1 MPHAEFIHLRVRS
14 AYSLLDGALHP
25 PKIVELARGHAMPAV
40 GLVDKRNLFG
50 ALEFAIKAS
59 DAGIQPIT
67 GAILPIARDAD
78 ETEGKMRRPP
88 ADDLVVLAQSD
99 IGYSNLMRLMS
110 MAYLDSAADLDP
122 ELSLENLDGLTD
134 GLLALTGGPDGAVD
148 RMLRDEQHARAERRL
163 QRLADLFPGRLYVE
177 LQRYGRPEEAL
188 AEERL
193 IDLAYALDLP
203 LVATNDVRFDK
214 AEMHEAH
221 DALLAV
227 ADGRRVEDLDRRR
240 STPDY
245 RFKSAEEMCAL
256 FQDVPEAIQNT
267 LVIARRCA
275 VMPEARK
282 PILPN
287 FETGDGRDEAAEL
300 RAQAEAGLEVRLKA
314 MGADDE
320 AAKPYRER
328 LAYEL
333 DVIVQMGFPGY
344 FLIVAEFIKWAKA
357 QDIPVGPGRGSG
369 AGSVVAW
376 SLTITDLDPLRF
388 GLLFERF
395 LNPERVSMPDFDID
409 FCQDR
414 RDEVIAHVQRK
425 YGRDKVAQII
435 TFGKLQARAVLR
447 DVGRVFGMPYGQV
460 DRICKLV
467 PNNPAN
473 PVTLSQAI
481 EGEPAL
487 QEMRRTDEQIAA
499 LLDTALKLEGLY
511 RNTSTHAAGVVIG
524 DRPLDELTPLY
535 RDPRSDMPVTQFNM
549 KWVETA
555 GLVKFDFLG
564 LKTLTVITDAVKLL
578 AKRGIDLDIDALP
591 LDDKKSF
598 DLLASGHTA
607 GVFQLE
613 GSGMRD
619 MLKRLKPNR
628 FEDIIAVV
636 ALYRPGPMD
645 NIPSYIARKHGSET
659 VTYPHPT
666 LAPILEETYGII
678 IYQEQV
684 MQIAQVLAGYS
695 LGGADVLRRAMG
707 KKIKAEMAAQ
717 RETFVNGSVERGVP
731 EKKAS
736 EIFDLVD
743 KFAGYGFN
751 KSHAAAYAL
760 VAYQTAYLKA
770 NHPVEFLAASMTHDM
785 HNADKLGL
793 FRRELDRLEAPLLPP
808 DINRSDAIFTVEP
821 TGVKDGA
828 ETFGVRYALGA
839 IRNVGRPAAASIAA
853 ARADGDFRTVADFS
867 DRIDTTRVNKRQIET
882 LARAGAFDSLD
893 ANRARVFAGAETI
906 ARAAQ
911 AAAEERTSNQ
921 TSLFGGETAEPSLRL
936 PDVEPWSDADQL
948 AHELEAIGMYLSAH
962 PLDAF
967 APQMK
972 KLGVTTIADLLRRGP
987 PPGAKSQQNGYQR
1000 QAEANCRIA
1009 ATQLGRQERTSAR
1022 GARYA
1027 FVQLSDA
1034 TGVLEATAFSEVLA
1048 TSRELLDS
1056 GKPLLLGVEARMGD
1070 GGMRVGIASVR
1081 DLEQAAAEAGKE
1093 LVVHVNEAQAFQHIS
1108 TILEDEKPG
1117 RATVRLVLEV
1127 ESDREVCLTLNR
1139 RIALSPSTAQAVK
1152 SMPGVIEVQAI

>member
-1 MPHAEFIHLRVRS
+1 MTHADFVHLRVRS
-14 AYSLLDGALHP
+14 AYSLLDGAMHP
-25 PKIVELARGHAMPAV
+25 PQLVELAKQHAMPALA
-40 GLVDKRNLFG
+40 LVDKRNLFG
-50 ALEFAIKAS
+50 ALEFAVKAS
-59 DAGIQPIT
+59 GAGVQPIT
-67 GAILPIARDAD
+67 GAILPIARDARESGD
-78 ETEGKMRRPP
+78 GMRRPP
-88 ADDLVVLAQSD
+88 ADDLVVLAQNEA
-99 IGYSNLMRLMS
+99 GYDNLMRLMS
-110 MAYLDSAADLDP
+110 MAYLESAADHDP
-122 ELSLENLDGLTD
+122 ELELDALEGLTE
-134 GLLALTGGPDGAVD
+134 GLLALTGGPEGAID
-148 RMLRDEQHARAERRL
+148 RLLGMGQTALAEERL
-163 QRLADLFPGRLYVE
+163 KRLADLFPGRLYVE
-177 LQRYGRPEEAL
+177 VQRLNREEEATVEPAL
-188 AEERL
+188 L
-193 IDLAYALDLP
+193 DLAYALELP
-203 LVATNDVRFDK
+203 LVATNDVRFDE

-227 ADGRRVEDLDRRR
+227 ADGRRLEDEDRRR
-240 STPDY
+240 STPEY
-245 RFKSAEEMCAL
+245 RFKSPAEMKAL
-256 FQDVPEAIQNT
+256 FADLPEAIANT

-275 VMPEARK
+275 VMPEPRA
-282 PILPN
+282 PILPP
-287 FETGDGRDEAAEL
+287 FETDDGRDETAEL
-300 RAQAEAGLEVRLKA
+300 RAQAEAGLEARLKA
-314 MGADDE
+314 MDASEDD
-320 AAKPYRER
+320 AKPYRER
-328 LAYEL
+328 LKYEL

-344 FLIVAEFIKWAKA
+344 FLIVAEFIQWAKGH
-357 QDIPVGPGRGSG
+357 DIPVGPGRGSG

-376 SLTITDLDPLRF
+376 ALTITDLDPLRF

-414 RDEVIAHVQRK
+414 RDEVISHVQRR

-447 DVGRVFGMPYGQV
+447 DVGRVLGMPYGQV

-473 PVTLSQAI
+473 PVTLGQAI

-487 QEMRRTDEQIAA
+487 QEMRRTDEQVGA
-499 LLDTALKLEGLY
+499 LINIALKLEGLY

-524 DRPLDELTPLY
+524 DRRLDALTPLY
-535 RDPRSDMPVTQFNM
+535 RDPRSEMPVTQFNM

-564 LKTLTVITDAVKLL
+564 LKTLTVITDAVELIKQ
-578 AKRGIDLDIDALP
+578 RGVDLDIDAIP

-598 DLLASGHTA
+598 ELLASGYTA

-645 NIPSYIARKHGSET
+645 NIPSYIARKHGSEE
-659 VTYPHPT
+659 VVYPYPN

-695 LGGADVLRRAMG
+695 LGGADLLRRAMG

-717 RETFVNGSVERGVP
+717 RETFVNGAVERGVK
-731 EKKAS
+731 EAKAS

-770 NHPVEFLAASMTHDM
+770 NYPVEFVAASMTHDM
-785 HNADKLGL
+785 HNTDKLGL

-808 DINRSDAIFTVEP
+808 DVNRSGPVFTVEE
-821 TGVKDGA
+821 TEDGRL
-828 ETFGVRYALGA
+828 GVRYALGA
-839 IRNVGRPAAASIAA
+839 IRNVGKPAAAALVDARQDGPFRDAADIA
-853 ARADGDFRTVADFS
+853 
-867 DRIDTTRVNKRQIET
+867 DRVDASRINKRQFET
-882 LARAGAFDSLD
+882 LARAGAFDGLD
-893 ANRARVFAGAETI
+893 PNRARMFAGAETI
-906 ARAAQ
+906 TRAAQ
-911 AAAEERTSNQ
+911 AAAEERGSNQ
-921 TSLFGGETAEPSLRL
+921 TNLFGGDDATPSLRL

-972 KLGVTTIADLLRRGP
+972 RLGVMSIADLLRRGP
-987 PPGAKSQQNGYQR
+987 PPSRGNGRNGGGGYQR
-1000 QAEANCRIA
+1000 QAEPNCRIA

-1022 GARYA
+1022 GSRYA

-1034 TGVLEATAFSEVLA
+1034 TGVVEATAFSEVLA

-1056 GKPLLLGVEARMGD
+1056 GKPLLLGIEARMGD
-1070 GGMRVGIASVR
+1070 GGMRVGIVTVR
-1081 DLEQAAAEAGKE
+1081 DLEQAAAEAGRE
-1093 LVVHVNEAQAFQHIS
+1093 LVVHVEAPEALKSIS
-1108 TILEDEKPG
+1108 TILSEEKPG
-1117 RATVRLVLEV
+1117 RATVKLVLEV
-1127 ESDREVCLTLNR
+1127 DPLRDVTLNLKR
-1139 RIALSPSTAQAVK
+1139 RIALSPKTAQAVK
-1152 SMPGVIEVQAI
+1152 SLPGVIDVQAI